1 MTQLLES
8 LEWRYATKKYDAS
21 KKVSEADFEIL
32 KESMRLSV
40 SSMGLQP
47 YKIII
52 VENPTLREQLKAAAF
67 NQSAITDA
75 SHVIIFANEVNVGDK
90 QVTDYMNNI
99 ARTREIDID
108 SLSGF
113 DKSLRGFIG
122 NLSNEELISWT
133 RFQTYIALGNL
144 INSAA
149 LLKIDA
155 TPMEGF
161 NIQQFNEI
169 LGLSQQNLSA
179 SVIATI
185 GYRHKDDATQHLK
198 KVRKQSNEIFITL

>member
-8 LEWRYATKKYDAS
+8 LEWRYATKKYSDRKIS
-21 KKVSEADFEIL
+21 DADFQIL

-47 YKIII
+47 YRIII
-52 VENPTLREQLKAAAF
+52 VENPKLREQLKAAAY
-67 NQSAITDA
+67 NQSALTDA
-75 SHVIIFANEVNVGDK
+75 SHVIVFANETNIGDT
-90 QVTDYMNNI
+90 QISNYMENIAKTRDVSVESLKGFHNNI
-99 ARTREIDID
+99 R
-108 SLSGF
+108 SFLS
-113 DKSLRGFIG
+113 
-122 NLSNEELISWT
+122 NLSQNETANWA
-133 RFQTYIALGNL
+133 RFQTYIALGTL

-161 NIQQFNEI
+161 DIEKFNEI
-169 LGLSQQNLSA
+169 LNLDSQNLSV

-185 GYRHKDDATQHLK
+185 GYRHEQDAAQHLK
-198 KVRKQSNEIFITL
+198 KVRKSSKEIFITL

>member
-1 MTQLLES
+1 MTQILES
-8 LEWRYATKKYDAS
+8 LEWRYATKKYSD
-21 KKVSEADFEIL
+21 KKISEPDFQIL

-52 VENPTLREQLKAAAF
+52 VDDPKLREQLKDAAY
-67 NQSAITDA
+67 NQSALTDA
-75 SHVIIFANEVNVGDK
+75 SHVIVFANETHIGDE
-90 QVTDYMNNI
+90 QVSNYMQNI
-99 ARTREIDID
+99 AKTRDVKIG
-108 SLSGF
+108 SLNGF
-113 DKSLRGFIG
+113 NNSIRGFLK
-122 NLSNEELISWT
+122 NLSPEETENWA

-161 NIQQFNEI
+161 DIEKFNEI
-169 LGLSQQNLSA
+169 LDLKSQNLSV

-185 GYRHKDDATQHLK
+185 GYRHKDDAAQHLK
-198 KVRKQSNEIFITL
+198 KVRKSEQEIFITL

>member
-8 LEWRYATKKYDAS
+8 LEWRYATKKYSD
-21 KKVSEADFEIL
+21 KKISEPDFQIL

-52 VENPTLREQLKAAAF
+52 VEDAKLREQLKAAAY
-67 NQSAITDA
+67 NQSALTDA
-75 SHVIIFANEVNVGDK
+75 SHVIVFANETNIGDL
-90 QVTDYMNNI
+90 QVSNYMQNI
-99 ARTREIDID
+99 ARTRDIEIE
-108 SLSGF
+108 SLNGF
-113 DKSLRGFIG
+113 NNSIRGFLK
-122 NLSNEELISWT
+122 NLSADETENWA

-161 NIQQFNEI
+161 DIEKFNEI
-169 LGLSQQNLSA
+169 LDLKSQNLSV

-185 GYRHKDDATQHLK
+185 GYRHKDDAAQHLK
-198 KVRKQSNEIFITL
+198 KVRKSAQEIFITL